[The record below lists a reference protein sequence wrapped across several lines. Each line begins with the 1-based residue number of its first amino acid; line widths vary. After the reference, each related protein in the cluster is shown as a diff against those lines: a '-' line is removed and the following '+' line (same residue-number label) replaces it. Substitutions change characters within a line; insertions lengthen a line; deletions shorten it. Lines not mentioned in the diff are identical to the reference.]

1 MDHLVS
7 QGLRIH
13 PVTAEES
20 YSSAGFT
27 SILANIL
34 DSATGI
40 FPAVTRPMFVPGA
53 PSACRADRLLVP
65 PFRATKLSITDPSR
79 LANKATI
86 IATSLVRE
94 ACTPFS
100 TARHKSTL
108 SDLSID
114 NLPPPKFMIT
124 DWDLNAPQK
133 VSRVCSP
140 GNKGI
145 SGCYIV
151 ENHRTKY
158 EFCGLLGHGATSEVI
173 LALVSYPGSREQGYV
188 AVKTFNILSALKKHG
203 LSARSK
209 RRKSR
214 KMIPTA
220 RSINAEVQTL
230 RRLSES
236 NNNRGFFTP
245 LLAAFHD
252 KDNVYLVMRM
262 YPENLWDRLSFLSQQ
277 LGLRL
282 SDHRVSFR
290 INARPFLAFCL
301 DSLHTEH
308 RILHCDFKPQNM
320 LIGPS
325 GHLCIADFGLS
336 IHCFDGPDMRAFMVP
351 KSGTPRYWSP
361 ECRDTNVKHVNGVK
375 CFMSCSKALGR
386 QVNKGVDEGDGTMAL
401 DGLSSAAVSDRKG
414 ADLIKQIISV
424 NPALRAPLSH
434 LKNHEFFSGMSECE
448 GITRATAQAQIGD
461 PGKLAL
467 DVEGFISQ
475 LDFDYTC
482 SDSHRFDPLHD
493 GSQR

>member
-1 MDHLVS
+1 
-7 QGLRIH
+7 
-13 PVTAEES
+13 
-20 YSSAGFT
+20 
-27 SILANIL
+27 
-34 DSATGI
+34 
-40 FPAVTRPMFVPGA
+40 
-53 PSACRADRLLVP
+53 VP

-79 LANKATI
+79 LATKATI

-252 KDNVYLVMRM
+252 KDNVYLVMVCVTACLSTWCSYSIQRM

-277 LGLRL
+277 GLRL
-282 SDHRVSFR
+282 TIETIRLYSAELVRRV
-290 INARPFLAFCL
+290 I
-301 DSLHTEH
+301 TES
-308 RILHCDFKPQNM
+308 R
-320 LIGPS
+320 
-325 GHLCIADFGLS
+325 
-336 IHCFDGPDMRAFMVP
+336 
-351 KSGTPRYWSP
+351 
-361 ECRDTNVKHVNGVK
+361 
-375 CFMSCSKALGR
+375 
-386 QVNKGVDEGDGTMAL
+386 
-401 DGLSSAAVSDRKG
+401 
-414 ADLIKQIISV
+414 SV
-424 NPALRAPLSH
+424 LTHAH
-434 LKNHEFFSGMSECE
+434 F
-448 GITRATAQAQIGD
+448 
-461 PGKLAL
+461 
-467 DVEGFISQ
+467 
-475 LDFDYTC
+475 
-482 SDSHRFDPLHD
+482 
-493 GSQR
+493 